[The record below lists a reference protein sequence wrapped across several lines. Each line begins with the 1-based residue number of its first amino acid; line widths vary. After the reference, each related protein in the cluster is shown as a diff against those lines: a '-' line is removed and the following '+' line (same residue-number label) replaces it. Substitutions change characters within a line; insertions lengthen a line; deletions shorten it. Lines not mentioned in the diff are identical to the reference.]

1 MDCTVFQKELPE
13 LLLNPAAASNAAAV
27 AHMATCPPCE
37 TEYTSLAGTIS
48 AMDAWTAPDPSP
60 YFDQKMAV
68 LLREE
73 QAAPKLG
80 FLARLRDHILFNTGR
95 QFRPAVAG
103 GLALLLVLG
112 GGSYSSMIRLNQANT
127 PQVSAT
133 VEDLQILDKN
143 ETTLQQMDQ
152 LLQDEDS
159 KDDTPAPSQT

>member
-1 MDCTVFQKELPE
+1 MNCKTFQNELPE
-13 LLLNPAAASNAAAV
+13 LVLNPAAATNAAAV

-37 TEYTSLAGTIS
+37 EEYTSLVATIS
-48 AMDAWTAPDPSP
+48 AMDAWVAPEPTP

-80 FLARLRDHILFNTGR
+80 FFARMRDHILFNTGR

-103 GLALLLVLG
+103 GLALILLLG
-112 GGSYSSMIRLNQANT
+112 GGSYKSLSTFNHMNT

-152 LLQDEDS
+152 LLQDDDANDDS
-159 KDDTPAPSQT
+159 NAPS

>member
-1 MDCTVFQKELPE
+1 MDCKTFQKELPE
-13 LLLNPAAASNAAAV
+13 LVLNPAAASNAAAV
-27 AHMATCPPCE
+27 AHLATCPPCE
-37 TEYTSLAGTIS
+37 EDYTSLMATIT
-48 AMDAWTAPDPSP
+48 AMDVWQAPEPSP

-80 FLARLRDHILFNTGR
+80 FFARLRDHVLFNTGR

-103 GLALLLVLG
+103 ALALVLLLG
-112 GGSYSSMIRLNQANT
+112 GGSYTSMMKLGALNS

-152 LLQDEDS
+152 LLQDDEANDEAN
-159 KDDTPAPSQT
+159 APS

>member
-1 MDCTVFQKELPE
+1 MNCKMFQNELPE
-13 LLLNPAAASNAAAV
+13 LLLNPAAKSNAAAV

-37 TEYTSLAGTIS
+37 EEYTSLVATVS
-48 AMDAWTAPDPSP
+48 AMDAWKAPDVSP

-80 FLARLRDHILFNTGR
+80 FFARLRDHLLFNTGR

-103 GLALLLVLG
+103 GLALVLILG
-112 GGSYSSMIRLNQANT
+112 GGSYSGMMKMNQTPT

-143 ETTLQQMDQ
+143 ESTIQQMDQ
-152 LLQDEDS
+152 FLQD
-159 KDDTPAPSQT
+159 DDDEANAPS

>member
-1 MDCTVFQKELPE
+1 MDCKTFQKELPE
-13 LLLNPAAASNAAAV
+13 LVLNPAAASNAAAV
-27 AHMATCPPCE
+27 AHLVTCPPCE
-37 TEYTSLAGTIS
+37 EDYTSLMATVA
-48 AMDAWTAPDPSP
+48 AMDAWQAPELSP

-80 FLARLRDHILFNTGR
+80 FFARLRDHILFNTGR

-103 GLALLLVLG
+103 GLALVLLLG
-112 GGSYSSMIRLNQANT
+112 GGSYSSMIRLNHIGT

-152 LLQDEDS
+152 LLQEDDSNDEAN
-159 KDDTPAPSQT
+159 APS

>member
-1 MDCTVFQKELPE
+1 MNCKTFQNEPPE
-13 LLLNPAAASNAAAV
+13 LLLNPAAASNAAV

-37 TEYTSLAGTIS
+37 TEYMSLAATVS
-48 AMDAWTAPDPSP
+48 AMDAWTAPEPSP
-60 YFDQKMAV
+60 YFDQKLAV

-73 QAAPKLG
+73 QAAPNLG

-95 QFRPAVAG
+95 QLRPAVAG
-103 GLALLLVLG
+103 GLALVLLLG
-112 GGSYSSMIRLNQANT
+112 GGSYSSIARLNHVDT

-152 LLQDEDS
+152 LLQDDDS
-159 KDDTPAPSQT
+159 NDEANAPS